1 MSKKPPRATIF
12 AIITIVAIISASPV
26 FGGSNAIVTQLKG
39 RVEIRYGSGDWIPAE
54 EGMIL
59 DPGALISTGLGAS
72 AILEVGESVLNI
84 KPLTRMAIDELITDS
99 GLQTTRLSLRI
110 GRVRA
115 EVKTTRS
122 VSHDFKIRSPTSTA
136 AVRGTVF
143 DFQEGILHVNEGQ
156 VILQNAFSHSVNAGP
171 NERAFAPKDRPP
183 EWSNAAEENYG
194 QINAPVPGSDS
205 KGKSEAHPN
214 RGRGKGP
221 YWAPSVDKT
230 GTVIITWR

>member
-1 MSKKPPRATIF
+1 MTKLNPRATI
-12 AIITIVAIISASPV
+12 ITILVLMAFVIISPV

-39 RVEIRYGSGDWIPAE
+39 RVEIRYAGGDWIPAE

-59 DPGALISTGLGAS
+59 DTGALISTGLGAS
-72 AILEVGESVLNI
+72 AKLEVGESVLDI
-84 KPLTRMAIDELITDS
+84 KPLTRMTIDELITD
-99 GLQTTRLSLRI
+99 GGMQTTRLSLRI

-122 VSHDFKIRSPTSTA
+122 VSHDFMIRSPTSTA

-143 DFQEGILHVNEGQ
+143 DFQEGILYVNEGE
-156 VILQNAFSHSVNAGP
+156 VNLQNAFNHSVNAGP

-183 EWSNAAEENYG
+183 EWSNAAKENYG
-194 QINAPVPGSDS
+194 QIDAPVSGP
-205 KGKSEAHPN
+205 KGNSADHPN

-221 YWAPSVDKT
+221 YWEPSTDST
-230 GTVIITWR
+230 GSVIITWK